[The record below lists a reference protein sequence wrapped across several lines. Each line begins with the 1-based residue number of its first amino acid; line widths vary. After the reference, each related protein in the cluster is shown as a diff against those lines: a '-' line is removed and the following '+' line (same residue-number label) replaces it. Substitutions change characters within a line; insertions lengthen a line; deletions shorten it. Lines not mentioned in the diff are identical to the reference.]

1 MAHHRDRRFLPARF
15 ILLVKLLW
23 IVAASIAVGV
33 VVAAVFAPAVT
44 ALRARGHSRNGAAL
58 IVWAA
63 AFGAIALAVLV
74 LAIAFVPYLVQ
85 ILTNVDAGLTQLQTT
100 LSSYSVPP
108 VVGNI
113 AHDLLGFVLSST
125 GIDFGGILASIGA
138 AATIVILA
146 IFLIFFLLRDGD
158 DGWRWA
164 FQALGDDDLEGIT
177 DAGRVALVRV
187 GGYLRGTTV
196 LSAIIALTDYIF
208 MIVLGTP
215 LALSLAMLVF
225 LGGYIPYFGGL
236 VTSAII
242 LLATY
247 AAQGPS
253 AAIALL
259 VLIAIRNLIVGYG
272 IRPTLY
278 GKTVK
283 IHPAI
288 VLLALP
294 AGFELAGV
302 IGLFAAVPVTAVFL
316 AVARAVVDVLE
327 PDKKPHLPAL
337 VPAWLD
343 RMAQVSWRSI
353 VLIAVGAMG
362 VAIFVALPLVIL
374 PVVGGLI
381 LAATLQQLVDYF
393 VRRGW
398 SRGVASAVSVGGG
411 DPGNWGDAGVIG
423 ACARRS
429 GCGHRSGRQGR
440 SGFCEQR
447 GGRATRAR
455 DGRRRRRDRG
465 NAREHRLVHRELRGN
480 RPRRPSQRAAGL
492 LLPEGRRDPRCTSD
506 SSGQTRS
513 CTKAA
518 ARWR

>member
-1 MAHHRDRRFLPARF
+1 MSGSPPPVAQSERSSLLDGGAVPPWLNNSAALGWRLIAIALFAGALL
-15 ILLVKLLW
+15 LLVKLLW

-108 VVGNI
+108 VAGNV
-113 AHDLLGFVLSST
+113 ARDLLGFVVSST
-125 GIDFGGILASIGA
+125 GVDFGAILASIGA
-138 AATIVILA
+138 AATVVILA
-146 IFLIFFLLRDGD
+146 VFLIFFLLRDGD

-196 LSAIIALTDYIF
+196 LSAIIATTDYVF
-208 MIVLGTP
+208 MLVLGTP

-247 AAQGPS
+247 AAQGPT
-253 AAIALL
+253 AALALL

-272 IRPTLY
+272 IRPALY
-278 GKTVK
+278 GKVVK

-327 PDKKPHLPAL
+327 PDK
-337 VPAWLD
+337 
-343 RMAQVSWRSI
+343 
-353 VLIAVGAMG
+353 
-362 VAIFVALPLVIL
+362 
-374 PVVGGLI
+374 
-381 LAATLQQLVDYF
+381 
-393 VRRGW
+393 
-398 SRGVASAVSVGGG
+398 
-411 DPGNWGDAGVIG
+411 
-423 ACARRS
+423 
-429 GCGHRSGRQGR
+429 
-440 SGFCEQR
+440 
-447 GGRATRAR
+447 
-455 DGRRRRRDRG
+455 
-465 NAREHRLVHRELRGN
+465 
-480 RPRRPSQRAAGL
+480 
-492 LLPEGRRDPRCTSD
+492 
-506 SSGQTRS
+506 
-513 CTKAA
+513 
-518 ARWR
+518 